1 MAKNKNVLNASKELL
16 RIDFVIGDDK
26 NEDNSKRI
34 AKGHRSIG

>member
-16 RIDFVIGDDK
+16 RIDFVIGDDN
-26 NEDNSKRI
+26 NEYNSKRI